1 VERTGRKN
9 DPKPEALMFLPAI
22 LFLSLA
28 AQQPTQ
34 QPAAAP
40 AKPAANASQQA
51 DTSKTKH
58 KARRTARK
66 AKPASTTPA
75 PRDTTKKP

>member
-1 VERTGRKN
+1 
-9 DPKPEALMFLPAI
+9 MFLPAI

-40 AKPAANASQQA
+40 AKVTTHAAQPA
-51 DTSKTKH
+51 DTSKTKR
-58 KARRTARK
+58 KGRRARK
-66 AKPASTTPA
+66 AKPAATAPA
-75 PRDTTKKP
+75 QRDTTKKP

>member
-1 VERTGRKN
+1 
-9 DPKPEALMFLPAI
+9 MFLT
-22 LFLSLA
+22 LLLLSTLSV
-28 AQQPTQ
+28 QQPTQ

-40 AKPAANASQQA
+40 AKPTTHAAQPA

-58 KARRTARK
+58 KGRRARK
-66 AKPASTTPA
+66 AKPAATTPA

>member
-1 VERTGRKN
+1 
-9 DPKPEALMFLPAI
+9 MFLIAM
-22 LFLSLA
+22 LLSTLA
-28 AQQPTQ
+28 VQ

-40 AKPAANASQQA
+40 VKPTANASQHA

-66 AKPASTTPA
+66 AKSTTPAPA

>member
-1 VERTGRKN
+1 
-9 DPKPEALMFLPAI
+9 MFLPAI

-40 AKPAANASQQA
+40 AKPAVHASQQA

-58 KARRTARK
+58 KRRTARK
-66 AKPASTTPA
+66 AKPAAAAPA
-75 PRDTTKKP
+75 QRDTTKKP

>member
-1 VERTGRKN
+1 MLSS
-9 DPKPEALMFLPAI
+9 ALLLLA
-22 LFLSLA
+22 LA

-40 AKPAANASQQA
+40 AKPRANASQQA
-51 DTSKTKH
+51 DTSKAKH
-58 KARRTARK
+58 HGRRARK
-66 AKPASTTPA
+66 AKASTAPAA